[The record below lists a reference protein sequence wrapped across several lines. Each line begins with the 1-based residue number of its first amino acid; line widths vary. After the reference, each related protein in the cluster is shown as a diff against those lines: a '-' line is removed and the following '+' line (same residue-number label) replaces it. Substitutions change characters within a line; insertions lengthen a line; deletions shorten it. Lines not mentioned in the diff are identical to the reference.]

1 LNLHHLHFGLDEI
14 SAHRSRKMPSPIE
27 TAGCSALL
35 TVREPFIEKS
45 TSLASKAPKS
55 RGAANHE
62 LEKTRDMPGVMK
74 TLALISDPELLALMP
89 DLVSTERG
97 SVADVLE
104 HLVEIDRR
112 RLYLDQACSSLSCYC
127 IERLG
132 YSEDE
137 ASKRVRVARLAS
149 RFPHVL
155 DELRA
160 GAIHLAGLFLLAH
173 YLTEENY
180 ERLMTRA
187 RGKSRSKLEQL
198 IAAEFPKPD
207 VPDRVCALPEQVTSG
222 ALTCPGTGAAATPRN
237 PAAAGAASC
246 GKDGRFA
253 GSSVQSGRLEPLSA
267 SSFGV
272 QFTASA
278 ELAKKIEQARE
289 LLSHT
294 LPGGDLSALFER
306 AIDALLERELK
317 RRLGAGKPRKRRPLA
332 AGSRHVP
339 VEIMRLV
346 WDRDDGQ
353 CTFTDEQGRRCSAR
367 RHLTIEHRQP
377 YALGGPPT
385 ADNLCL
391 LCSAH
396 NAHSARKVFGD
407 AHIEA
412 KRAERQSSAARERLQ
427 DDPYAKVHGALRTMG
442 FREPEVRRVLG
453 ELRQSQVAPELEPLL
468 RAALQ
473 LLAPPA
479 PT

>member
-1 LNLHHLHFGLDEI
+1 
-14 SAHRSRKMPSPIE
+14 MPE
-27 TAGCSALL
+27 
-35 TVREPFIEKS
+35 
-45 TSLASKAPKS
+45 
-55 RGAANHE
+55 
-62 LEKTRDMPGVMK
+62 VMN

-89 DLVSTERG
+89 DLVRAERG
-97 SVADVLE
+97 SVADVIE

-112 RLYLDQACSSLSCYC
+112 RLYLDQACSSLTCYC

-149 RFPHVL
+149 RFPRVL
-155 DELRA
+155 DELA
-160 GAIHLAGLFLLAH
+160 VGAIHMTGLFLLAH

-180 ERLMTRA
+180 ERLMTLA
-187 RGKSRSKLEQL
+187 RGKPRSEIERL

-207 VPDRVCALPEQVTSG
+207 VPDRICPLPDQMTSAVLTSPGTG
-222 ALTCPGTGAAATPRN
+222 ATATPTAPSCPGTGRA
-237 PAAAGAASC
+237 PAQ
-246 GKDGRFA
+246 R
-253 GSSVQSGRLEPLSA
+253 GRLEPLSA
-267 SSFGV
+267 SSFRV

-289 LLSHT
+289 LLSHA
-294 LPGGDLSALFER
+294 LPGGDLGALFER
-306 AIDALLERELK
+306 ALDALIERETK

-332 AGSRHVP
+332 DGSRHVP
-339 VEIMRLV
+339 VDVARLI

-353 CTFTDEQGRRCSAR
+353 CTFTDEHGRRCTER

-391 LCSAH
+391 LCAPH
-396 NAHSARKVFGD
+396 NAHNARKVFGE

-412 KRAERQSSAARERLQ
+412 KRAERQASARRRGVPEEGGARERLQ
-427 DDPYAKVHGALRTMG
+427 ADPYTKVHGALRTMG

-453 ELRQSQVAPELEPLL
+453 ELRRSQVVPELERLL
-468 RAALQ
+468 RAALE

-479 PT
+479 PTYAPTKRNEQPKESRGQR

>member
-1 LNLHHLHFGLDEI
+1 
-14 SAHRSRKMPSPIE
+14 
-27 TAGCSALL
+27 
-35 TVREPFIEKS
+35 
-45 TSLASKAPKS
+45 
-55 RGAANHE
+55 
-62 LEKTRDMPGVMK
+62 MK

-89 DLVSTERG
+89 DLVRAERG
-97 SVADVLE
+97 SVADVIE

-127 IERLG
+127 VERLG

-149 RFPHVL
+149 RFPRVL

-160 GAIHLAGLFLLAH
+160 RAIHLTGLFLLAH

-180 ERLMTRA
+180 ERLMARA
-187 RGKSRSKLEQL
+187 RGKLRCEIERL

-207 VPDRVCALPEQVTSG
+207 VPDRVCPLPEQITSG
-222 ALTCPGTGAAATPRN
+222 ALTCPGTGAT
-237 PAAAGAASC
+237 AAGPTDS
-246 GKDGRFA
+246 GKAGSSA
-253 GSSVQSGRLEPLSA
+253 GSSVRSGRLEPLSA

-278 ELAKKIEQARE
+278 ELAKKIERARE
-289 LLSHT
+289 LLSNA
-294 LPGGDLSALFER
+294 LPGGDLGALFER
-306 AIDALLERELK
+306 ALDALIDDPGKSPTGGRETK
-317 RRLGAGKPRKRRPLA
+317 RRLGAGKPRKRRPLG

-339 VEIMRLV
+339 VEVVRLV
-346 WDRDDGQ
+346 WERDGGQ

-367 RHLTIEHRQP
+367 RHLTIEHRHP
-377 YALGGPPT
+377 HALGGPPT

-391 LCSAH
+391 LCAAH
-396 NAHSARKVFGD
+396 NAHSARKVFGE

-412 KRAERQSSAARERLQ
+412 KRAERQASAARERLQ
-427 DDPYAKVHGALRTMG
+427 DDPYAKVHAALRTMG
-442 FREPEVRRVLG
+442 FREPELRRVLG

-468 RAALQ
+468 RAALE

-479 PT
+479 PTYAPTQRGKRPDARAAAGTGA

>member
-1 LNLHHLHFGLDEI
+1 LAVG
-14 SAHRSRKMPSPIE
+14 
-27 TAGCSALL
+27 
-35 TVREPFIEKS
+35 EPVIEKS
-45 TSLASKAPKS
+45 TLLVSEAPKS
-55 RGAANHE
+55 RCARDHE

-89 DLVSTERG
+89 DLVRTERG
-97 SVADVLE
+97 SVVDVIE

-149 RFPHVL
+149 RFPCVL

-160 GAIHLAGLFLLAH
+160 GAIHLTGLFLLAH
-173 YLTEENY
+173 YLTDENY
-180 ERLMTRA
+180 ERLMARA
-187 RGKSRSKLEQL
+187 RGKKRRELEQL
-198 IAAEFPKPD
+198 IAAEFPRPD
-207 VPDRVCALPEQVTSG
+207 VPDRVCPLPEQITSG
-222 ALTCPGTGAAATPRN
+222 ALTSPGTG
-237 PAAAGAASC
+237 GGS
-246 GKDGRFA
+246 A
-253 GSSVQSGRLEPLSA
+253 GSSVRAGRLEPLSA

-289 LLSHT
+289 LLSHA
-294 LPGGDLSALFER
+294 LPSGDLGALFER

-339 VEIMRLV
+339 VEILRLV

-367 RHLTIEHRQP
+367 RHLTIEHRHP

-391 LCSAH
+391 LCAAH
-396 NAHSARKVFGD
+396 NAHAARKLFGD

-412 KRAERQSSAARERLQ
+412 KRAERQASAARKRSQ

-453 ELRQSQVAPELEPLL
+453 ELRQSQVAHELEPLL

-479 PT
+479 PTYAPTQRRERPDDRAAVREHQPHR

>member
-1 LNLHHLHFGLDEI
+1 
-14 SAHRSRKMPSPIE
+14 
-27 TAGCSALL
+27 
-35 TVREPFIEKS
+35 
-45 TSLASKAPKS
+45 
-55 RGAANHE
+55 
-62 LEKTRDMPGVMK
+62 MK

-89 DLVSTERG
+89 DLVRSERG
-97 SVADVLE
+97 SVADVIE

-127 IERLG
+127 VERLG

-149 RFPHVL
+149 RFPCVL

-160 GAIHLAGLFLLAH
+160 GAIHLTGLFLLAH
-173 YLTEENY
+173 YLTDENY
-180 ERLMTRA
+180 ERLMARA
-187 RGKSRSKLEQL
+187 RGKKRRELEQL

-207 VPDRVCALPEQVTSG
+207 VPDRLCSLPDQITSG
-222 ALTCPGTGAAATPRN
+222 ALICPGTGAAASPGNPRRG
-237 PAAAGAASC
+237 AARPASC
-246 GKDGRFA
+246 GTGASSAGGSGR
-253 GSSVQSGRLEPLSA
+253 VGRLEPLSA
-267 SSFGV
+267 SSWSI

-294 LPGGDLSALFER
+294 LPSGDLGTLFER

-353 CTFTDEQGRRCSAR
+353 CTFTDELGRRCSER

-377 YALGGPPT
+377 FALGGPPT

-391 LCSAH
+391 LCAAH
-396 NAHSARKVFGD
+396 NAHNARKVFGD

-412 KRAERQSSAARERLQ
+412 KRAEREASARRRGVHDEGTRIRSQ

-479 PT
+479 PTYAPTQRRERPDDGAERGA